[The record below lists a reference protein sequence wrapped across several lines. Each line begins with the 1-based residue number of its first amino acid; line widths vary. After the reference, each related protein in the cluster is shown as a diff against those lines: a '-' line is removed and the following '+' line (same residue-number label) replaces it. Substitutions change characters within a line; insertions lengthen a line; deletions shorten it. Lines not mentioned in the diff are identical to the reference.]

1 MGILKTDQVYIKDA
15 PTVQKHGVS
24 KEFLEGS
31 GWASTTGYK
40 YEFRRDNGIAISQT
54 NIAIYEA
61 KGLFPSIILPSDG
74 QIIKSFMRVTS
85 PRTAGTL
92 TLKIRKTTPP
102 GSPTIIVP
110 GGDSLD
116 IVINGTDDEYV
127 FASVDP
133 ENSDYTVSEGDIIE
147 VVLTSDGSWAPVT
160 ASIEAILFILL
171 ESKI

>member
-1 MGILKTDQVYIKDA
+1 MGTLKTDQIYIENA
-15 PTVQKHGVS
+15 PSIQKHGIN

-40 YEFRRDNGIAISQT
+40 YEFRRDNGLAASQT
-54 NIAIYEA
+54 NIAMYEL
-61 KGLFPSIILPSDG
+61 KGLFPDIIVPSDG
-74 QIIKSFMRVTS
+74 QIIKSFIRITS

-110 GGDSLD
+110 SGDSLD
-116 IVINGTDDEYV
+116 LVIDGTNDEYN

-133 ENSDYTVSEGDIIE
+133 ENSDYTVSEGDILE
-147 VVLTSDGSWAPVT
+147 VILTTDASWAPIT
-160 ASIEAILFILL
+160 ASIEAMLFILL